1 MFKHLYDPHMFNYMW
16 ESVIPSDD
24 YIVGTYYIE
33 DVVKDQDFIDH
44 LGQVERL
51 AAEGSTSSWMEV
63 KELTAEVRERLMSKV
78 LGYYEVPAP
87 DGTKKAV
94 IQLGF
99 STAAWDVNVNVPM
112 MLLAIAGNC
121 FAFPTDMRLL
131 DIYIP
136 QKLAKKFA
144 GPKFGVPGVRDILGV
159 YDRPLVLQIIK
170 PKMGMTPQETA
181 NQVYQSALGGADLC
195 KDDEMCSELENCPFD
210 ARLEAVLRALE
221 KAEKETGHKTLYMV
235 SITDEVDRIQ
245 EKARRACRNGAT
257 GLLLAYSA
265 GPSMLRVLAEDPKI
279 TSPVLLHVS
288 HLLALLPRI
297 NFPVLSKICRIC
309 GADMM
314 LTPSIWSSI
323 PVASVEESLRVSQ
336 TLLAPFYHI
345 KPIWPMPGAGV
356 HPGAVEPMLAENGP
370 DMIFMAGGGILGH
383 PMGYTAGAKAFR
395 QAIDAAMAGI
405 PLDVASKTQPE
416 LRAALETWGYRK
428 RPVTRWGYY
437 GKEFHPKFAAKN
449 I

>member
-1 MFKHLYDPHMFNYMW
+1 MKHLYDPHMFNYMW
-16 ESVIPSDD
+16 ESCIEPDD

-33 DVVKDQDFIDH
+33 DVVEDQEFIDH

-51 AAEGSTSSWMEV
+51 AAEGSTSSWMDV
-63 KELTAEVRERLMSKV
+63 KELTDDVRERLMSKV
-78 LGYYEVPAP
+78 IGYYEIPAP
-87 DGTKKAV
+87 KGTKKAI

-99 STAAWDVNVNVPM
+99 PTAAWDVNVNVPM
-112 MLLAIAGNC
+112 MLLSIAGNC
-121 FAFPTDMRLL
+121 FAFPTKMRLL

-136 QKLAKKFA
+136 EKLAQKFQ
-144 GPKFGVPGVRDILGV
+144 GPKFGVKGVRDILGV
-159 YDRPLVLQIIK
+159 YDRPLTLQIIK
-170 PKMGMTPQETA
+170 PKMGMTPEETA
-181 NQVYQSALGGADLC
+181 NQVYQSALGGVDLC
-195 KDDEMCSELENCPFD
+195 KDDEMCSELENCSFD
-210 ARLEAVLRALE
+210 ARLEAVLLALE
-221 KAEKETGHKTLYMV
+221 KAERETGHKTLYMV

-245 EKARRACRNGAT
+245 EKARRACAAGAT

-265 GPSMLRVLAEDPKI
+265 SPSILRVLAEDPKI
-279 TSPVLLHVS
+279 TAPILLHVS
-288 HLLALLPRI
+288 HMLALLPTM
-297 NFPVLSKICRIC
+297 NFPTLSKICRLC

-345 KPIWPMPGAGV
+345 KPIFPMPGAGV
-356 HPGAVEPMLAENGP
+356 HPGSVEPMLAENGP
-370 DMIFMAGGGILGH
+370 DMIFMAGGGMLGH

-405 PLDVASKTQPE
+405 PLDEASKSLPE

-428 RPVTRWGYY
+428 RPQTRWGFY
-437 GKEFHPKFAAKN
+437 GQEFHPKFAQKN

>member
-1 MFKHLYDPHMFNYMW
+1 MVKQLYDPHMFNYMW
-16 ESVIPSDD
+16 ESVIPSEDF
-24 YIVGTYYIE
+24 IVGTYYIE
-33 DVVKDQDFIDH
+33 DVVEDSDFIDH

-51 AAEGSTSSWMEV
+51 ALEGSTATWVEV
-63 KELTAEVRERLMSKV
+63 SEETPELRERLTSKV
-78 LGYYEVPAP
+78 LGYYEIPAP
-87 DGTKKAV
+87 KGTKKAV

-112 MLLAIAGNC
+112 MLLSIAGNC
-121 FAFPTDMRLL
+121 FAFPSNMRLL
-131 DIYIP
+131 DVYIP
-136 QKLAKKFA
+136 QKLARKFQ
-144 GPKFGVPGVRDILGV
+144 GPKFGVPGIRDILGV
-159 YDRPLVLQIIK
+159 YDRPLLLQIIK

-181 NQVYQSALGGADLC
+181 NQVYQSALGGADLV
-195 KDDEMCSELENCPFD
+195 KDDEMCSELDICPCE

-221 KAEKETGHKTLYMV
+221 KAEKETGHKTLYMI
-235 SITDEVDRIQ
+235 SITDEVDKVQ
-245 EKARRACRNGAT
+245 EKARWACQNGAT

-265 GPSMLRVLAEDPKI
+265 GPSMLRVLAEDPQI
-279 TSPVLLHVS
+279 TAPILLHAS
-288 HLLALLPRI
+288 HLIALLPRL
-297 NFPVLSKICRIC
+297 NFPVLAKICRLC

-323 PVASVEESLRVSQ
+323 PVASLEESVRTTQ

-345 KPIWPMPGAGV
+345 KPTWPMPAAGV
-356 HPGAVEPMLAENGP
+356 YPGAVPVILAENGP
-370 DMIFMAGGGILGH
+370 NIIFMAGGGILGH

-405 PLDVASKTQPE
+405 PLNEAAKTQPE
-416 LRAALETWGYRK
+416 LRVALETWGLRK

-437 GKEFHPKFAAKN
+437 GKEFHPKFAEKN

>member
-1 MFKHLYDPHMFNYMW
+1 MKQLYDPHMFNHMW

-24 YIVGTYYIE
+24 YIVGTYYME
-33 DVVKDQDFIDH
+33 DVVEDQDFIDH

-51 AAEGSTSSWMEV
+51 AAEGSTSSWMDV
-63 KELTAEVRERLMSKV
+63 KELTDDVRERLMSKV
-78 LGYYEVPAP
+78 LGYYEIPAP
-87 DGTKKAV
+87 KGTRKAV

-99 STAAWDVNVNVPM
+99 STAAWDVNTNVPM
-112 MLLAIAGNC
+112 LLLSIAGNC
-121 FAFPTDMRLL
+121 FAFPTKMRLL

-136 QKLAKKFA
+136 EKLAKKFG

-159 YDRPLVLQIIK
+159 HDRPLTLQIIK
-170 PKMGMTPQETA
+170 PKMGMTPEETA

-195 KDDEMCSELENCPFD
+195 KDDEMCSELANCPFD

-245 EKARRACRNGAT
+245 EKARRACKAGAT

-265 GPSMLRVLAEDPKI
+265 SPSMLRVLAEDPQI
-279 TSPVLLHVS
+279 TAPVLLHVS
-288 HLLALLPRI
+288 HMLALLPTI
-297 NFPVLSKICRIC
+297 NFPVLSKLCRLC

-323 PVASVEESLRVSQ
+323 PVASVEECLRVSQ
-336 TLLAPFYHI
+336 TLVAPFYHI
-345 KPIWPMPGAGV
+345 KPIFPMPGAGV
-356 HPGAVEPMLAENGP
+356 HPGSVEVMLAENGP
-370 DMIFMAGGGILGH
+370 DMIFMAGGGMLGH
-383 PMGYTAGAKAFR
+383 PMGYTAGAMAFR

-405 PLDVASKTQPE
+405 PLDIASRDHPE

-428 RPVTRWGYY
+428 RPQTRWGYY
-437 GKEFHPKFAAKN
+437 GQEFHPRFAAKN

>member
-1 MFKHLYDPHMFNYMW
+1 MTKQLYDPHMFNGMW
-16 ESVIPSDD
+16 ESIISSDD

-33 DVVKDQDFIDH
+33 DVAEDQDFIDH

-51 AAEGSTSSWMEV
+51 AAEGSTSSWMDV
-63 KELTAEVRERLMSKV
+63 KELTDAVRGRLMSKV

-87 DGTKKAV
+87 KGTKKAV

-112 MLLAIAGNC
+112 LLLSIAGNC
-121 FAFPTDMRLL
+121 FAFPTKMRLL

-136 QKLAKKFA
+136 EKLAKKFG
-144 GPKFGVPGVRDILGV
+144 GPKFGVPGVREILGV
-159 YDRPLVLQIIK
+159 HDRPLTLQIIK
-170 PKMGMTPQETA
+170 PKMGMTPAETA
-181 NQVYQSALGGADLC
+181 NQVYLSALGGADLC
-195 KDDEMCSELENCPFD
+195 KDDEMTSEMDICPFD

-235 SITDEVDRIQ
+235 SITDEANRIQ
-245 EKARRACRNGAT
+245 EKARRACRAGAT

-265 GPSMLRVLAEDPKI
+265 GPSVLRVLAEDPEI
-279 TSPVLLHVS
+279 TAPILLHVS
-288 HLLALLPRI
+288 HMLALLPTI
-297 NFPVLSKICRIC
+297 NFPVLSKLCRLC

-336 TLLAPFYHI
+336 TLVAPFYNI
-345 KPIWPMPGAGV
+345 KPIFPMPGAGV
-356 HPGAVEPMLAENGP
+356 HPGSVEVMLAENGP
-370 DMIFMAGGGILGH
+370 DMIFMAGGGMLGH

-428 RPVTRWGYY
+428 RPATRWGYF
-437 GKEFHPKFAAKN
+437 GNDFHPKFAPKN

>member
-1 MFKHLYDPHMFNYMW
+1 VKHLYDPHMFNYMW
-16 ESVIPSDD
+16 ESCMAPDD

-33 DVVKDQDFIDH
+33 DVVEDQEFIDH

-51 AAEGSTSSWMEV
+51 AAEGSTSSWMDV
-63 KELTAEVRERLMSKV
+63 KELTDDVRERLMSKV
-78 LGYYEVPAP
+78 IGYYEIPAP
-87 DGTKKAV
+87 KGTKKAI

-99 STAAWDVNVNVPM
+99 PTAAWDVNVNVPM
-112 MLLAIAGNC
+112 MLLSIAGNC
-121 FAFPTDMRLL
+121 FAFPTKMRLL

-136 QKLAKKFA
+136 EKLAQKFG
-144 GPKFGVPGVRDILGV
+144 GPKFGVKGVRDILGV
-159 YDRPLVLQIIK
+159 YNRPLTLQIIK
-170 PKMGMTPQETA
+170 PKMGMTPEETA
-181 NQVYQSALGGADLC
+181 NQVYQSALGGVDLC
-195 KDDEMCSELENCPFD
+195 KDDEMCSELENCSFD
-210 ARLEAVLRALE
+210 ARLEAVLRALD
-221 KAEKETGHKTLYMV
+221 KAERETGHKTLYMV

-245 EKARRACRNGAT
+245 EKARRACAAGAT

-265 GPSMLRVLAEDPKI
+265 GPSILRVLAEDPKI
-279 TSPVLLHVS
+279 TAPILLHVS
-288 HLLALLPRI
+288 HLLALLPTM
-297 NFPVLSKICRIC
+297 NFPTLSKLCRLC

-336 TLLAPFYHI
+336 TLLAPFYNI
-345 KPIWPMPGAGV
+345 KPIFPMPGAGV

-370 DMIFMAGGGILGH
+370 DMIFMAGGGMLGH

-395 QAIDAAMAGI
+395 QAIDAAMAGT
-405 PLDVASKTQPE
+405 PLDEASKNLPE

-428 RPVTRWGYY
+428 RPQTRWGFS
-437 GKEFHPKFAAKN
+437 GKDFHPKFAPKN

>member
-1 MFKHLYDPHMFNYMW
+1 
-16 ESVIPSDD
+16 
-24 YIVGTYYIE
+24 
-33 DVVKDQDFIDH
+33 
-44 LGQVERL
+44 
-51 AAEGSTSSWMEV
+51 
-63 KELTAEVRERLMSKV
+63 
-78 LGYYEVPAP
+78 
-87 DGTKKAV
+87 
-94 IQLGF
+94 
-99 STAAWDVNVNVPM
+99 
-112 MLLAIAGNC
+112 
-121 FAFPTDMRLL
+121 
-131 DIYIP
+131 
-136 QKLAKKFA
+136 
-144 GPKFGVPGVRDILGV
+144 
-159 YDRPLVLQIIK
+159 
-170 PKMGMTPQETA
+170 
-181 NQVYQSALGGADLC
+181 
-195 KDDEMCSELENCPFD
+195 MCSELENCPFD